1 METRYEEEEKLRKE
15 VENSMRQVAEELAN
29 VKLTQSDLTEE
40 KQQLLQQ
47 IEGMQ
52 QEREVGE
59 SCHYWEQVGTMG
71 SALWDHLGLKFTS
84 QR

>member
-59 SCHYWEQVGTMG
+59 SCHY
-71 SALWDHLGLKFTS
+71 
-84 QR
+84 